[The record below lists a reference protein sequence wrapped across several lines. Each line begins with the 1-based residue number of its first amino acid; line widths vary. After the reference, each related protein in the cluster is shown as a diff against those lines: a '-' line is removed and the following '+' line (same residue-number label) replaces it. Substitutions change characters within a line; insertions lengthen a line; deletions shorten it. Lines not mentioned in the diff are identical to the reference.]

1 MAAVNFYVRGARTS
15 RRYLLVP
22 RVLSIGIALCAMVAQ
37 VGCLGPV
44 TSRDYKASDVPSE
57 FLLGSEDQIEINVWK
72 NPDLSRVTLIRPDG
86 YVSMPIIGDVQAAGL
101 TAEALAAQLTERLK
115 GYIQNPSVSV
125 NVKELNSYSVF
136 VLGEVTKPG
145 KYQLKSYV
153 TVLQAISMAGGFT
166 NYASKNR
173 LQVVRIIESPGHKRQ
188 EIHIP
193 LRYDD
198 LVSGRGEPGNIVLL
212 SGDTV
217 VVP

>member
-1 MAAVNFYVRGARTS
+1 MDNCARWTRVS
-15 RRYLLVP
+15 RWYLPVMRASAIGLLLCSVLVQASC
-22 RVLSIGIALCAMVAQ
+22 R
-37 VGCLGPV
+37 GPV
-44 TSRDYKASDVPSE
+44 TSREYKASDVPTE

-101 TAEALAAQLTERLK
+101 TAEALAAQITERLK

-136 VLGEVTKPG
+136 VLGEVAKPG

-166 NYASKNR
+166 NYASKN
-173 LQVVRIIESPGHKRQ
+173 QIAS
-188 EIHIP
+188 
-193 LRYDD
+193 
-198 LVSGRGEPGNIVLL
+198 SA
-212 SGDTV
+212 GD
-217 VVP
+217 

>member
-1 MAAVNFYVRGARTS
+1 MAAVDFYARGARTS
-15 RRYLLVP
+15 RPYLLVP

-37 VGCLGPV
+37 FGCLGPV
-44 TSRDYKASDVPSE
+44 ASREYKASDVPSE

-101 TAEALAAQLTERLK
+101 TAEALAAQITERLK

-173 LQVVRIIESPGHKRQ
+173 LQVVRVIESPGHKRQ

-193 LRYDD
+193 LKYDD
-198 LVSGRGEPGNIVLL
+198 LVSGRGEPGNIVLV

>member
-1 MAAVNFYVRGARTS
+1 MDNYERWTGMGTAYLSKMRT
-15 RRYLLVP
+15 
-22 RVLSIGIALCAMVAQ
+22 LSIGILLCAFTVQ
-37 VGCLGPV
+37 TGCLGPV
-44 TSRDYKASDVPSE
+44 TSREYKASDVPTE
-57 FLLGSEDQIEINVWK
+57 FLLGSEDLIEINVWK

-86 YVSMPIIGDVQAAGL
+86 YVSMPIIGDIQAAGL
-101 TAEALAAQLTERLK
+101 TAEALAAQITDRLK

-173 LQVVRIIESPGHKRQ
+173 LQVVRVIESPGHKRQ

-198 LVSGRGEPGNIVLL
+198 LVSGRGEPGNIVLA